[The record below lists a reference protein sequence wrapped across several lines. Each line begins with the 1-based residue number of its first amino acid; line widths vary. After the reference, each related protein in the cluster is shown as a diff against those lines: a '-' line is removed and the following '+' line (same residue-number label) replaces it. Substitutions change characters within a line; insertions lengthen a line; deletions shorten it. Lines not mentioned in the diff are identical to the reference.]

1 MSKSKNILLSL
12 KRRILKRPDASH
24 SCLAHVALFVAVS
37 GLVALCGVNR
47 FLDHN
52 ILLQSVTSATFCIS
66 AGVLYAIYMIISR
79 LLALVLNY
87 AERHTSHYYS
97 DLSPEKYDE
106 EGKKKEENS
115 ESNSSSDDMELYVI
129 KHKKQ
134 YHKGLP
140 RSVVISSMYLG
151 GSGAFLAIPPL
162 CMWDFT
168 ISSAFIMSMIILS
181 FIDCGKVISDFQPN
195 VDTGRAITNL
205 KGIRWALH
213 MAIVATIS
221 CVIWLDSREEM
232 HVVSIAHVNGT
243 IFWGEGSGLLL
254 RWPLILLAASS
265 PILLRAGG
273 GGVGPFTHSLPPSQ
287 TLETGLPVSILLAIL
302 VICWYSPLEGA
313 LLMLAPL
320 RDKMYLATLIPML
333 IFSPPFLSAALAFVL
348 RGFKNRSTYTTSMI
362 LTIILVVRQQIERK
376 VTSSL
381 DGVSLFLCTL
391 IPLTMFTFVV
401 YKRKVEMKPILKHKA
416 NNTENESLVVVVKK
430 DEEPLKKDKEGED
443 YDSNCGGDYEYDDED
458 NNDETEPKKRES
470 LQSNKSLH

>member
-1 MSKSKNILLSL
+1 MPKPKNILLSL

-24 SCLAHVALFVAVS
+24 SCFAHVALSVAVS
-37 GLVALCGVNR
+37 GLAALCGINK

-97 DLSPEKYDE
+97 DLSPEKYDDNNNDE
-106 EGKKKEENS
+106 SCGGGKCDDAN
-115 ESNSSSDDMELYVI
+115 NDSSGSDLELYVI
-129 KHKKQ
+129 KHKKK
-134 YHKGLP
+134 YLKGLP
-140 RSVVISSMYLG
+140 RNVVISSMYLG

-168 ISSAFIMSMIILS
+168 ITSAFIMSMTILS
-181 FIDCGKVISDFQPN
+181 FLDCGKVISDFQPN

-205 KGIRWALH
+205 KALRCALH
-213 MAIVATIS
+213 ILVVAAIS
-221 CVIWLDSREEM
+221 CVIWLDSSDEM

-243 IFWGEGSGLLL
+243 VFWGEGSGLIL

-320 RDKMYLATLIPML
+320 RDKIYLGTLIPML

-348 RGFKNRSTYTTSMI
+348 RGFKNRSSYTTAMI
-362 LTIILVVRQQIERK
+362 LTIVLVVRQQIQRK
-376 VTSSL
+376 VASSI
-381 DGVSLFLCTL
+381 DGVSLGLSAFIL
-391 IPLTMFTFVV
+391 LTMITFVI
-401 YKRKVEMKPILKHKA
+401 YKKRVEMKPLLKHKA
-416 NNTENESLVVVVKK
+416 AADTETGNLVVVVNNDELPNDK
-430 DEEPLKKDKEGED
+430 DR
-443 YDSNCGGDYEYDDED
+443 EYDDD
-458 NNDETEPKKRES
+458 DEGDSETTMAK
-470 LQSNKSLH
+470 NKPGLH